1 MLNDL
6 YKIAIVTYIHIV
18 DKHPL
23 MQLTPGT
30 CYKINTRTI
39 SALQQF
45 GEYEFVVAVIHAND
59 TSDSVVFEF
68 RKILGAT
75 SSEQELATQQAVE
88 THADGFALEDIT
100 GRPMNLIQFEK
111 ESAFRKWIAEGI
123 ATLCD
128 CDL

>member
-1 MLNDL
+1 
-6 YKIAIVTYIHIV
+6 
-18 DKHPL
+18 

-39 SALQQF
+39 TALQRF

-75 SSEQELATQQAVE
+75 SGEQEIATRQAVE

-100 GRPMNLIQFEK
+100 GQPLNLLQFEK
-111 ESAFRKWIAEGI
+111 ESAFKKWIAEGV
-123 ATLCD
+123 ASLYD
-128 CDL
+128 CNL

>member
-1 MLNDL
+1 
-6 YKIAIVTYIHIV
+6 
-18 DKHPL
+18 

-39 SALQQF
+39 ESLQQF
-45 GEYEFVVAVIHAND
+45 GEYEFIVAVIHAND
-59 TSDSVVFEF
+59 TSDSAVFEF

-75 SSEQELATQQAVE
+75 STEQEIATRQAVE

-100 GRPMNLIQFEK
+100 GQPLNLPQFEK
-111 ESAFRKWIAEGI
+111 ESEFRKWVAAGI

-128 CDL
+128 CNG